1 LKPEGTEPRAQAQWH
16 FREVSR
22 ERVKKMTG
30 SKKKLRAAK
39 LTPITVA
46 NGNPATTNPESESA
60 QKSARSAMPESASST
75 PANAQRNL
83 EE

>member
-1 LKPEGTEPRAQAQWH
+1 M
-16 FREVSR
+16 S
-22 ERVKKMTG
+22 G

-46 NGNPATTNPESESA
+46 NDNPAPTNPESESA
-60 QKSARSAMPESASST
+60 QKLTAMPESASST
-75 PANAQRNL
+75 LANTQRNL